1 MKPAK
6 TRQILN
12 APLSWRDMPW
22 GDYFRDALTQ
32 QLQPYLGKLYGF
44 HMLKLGNLSA
54 EINTENCSISHQVN
68 VGSEGELLQVLA
80 NPMQLPFESK
90 SIDACLLAH
99 TLAWSQDPHRVLREV
114 DRVLIDD
121 GWMII
126 SGFNPFSL
134 LGMSKIV
141 PGLMRK
147 APWSGRMFSQ
157 MRLLDWLG
165 LLNYEV
171 VFRTRFQVLPWHR
184 QGGKL
189 ISAHL
194 PALGCLNIVVAR
206 KRTFPLLPT
215 RARKS
220 LSASQIRQTVNAT
233 RQFRQAD
240 DQDSFL

>member
-1 MKPAK
+1 MKRAK
-6 TRQILN
+6 TRQILT
-12 APLSWRDMPW
+12 APHSWRDMPW

-54 EINTENCSISHQVN
+54 EINTEHCAISHQVN

-80 NPMQLPFESK
+80 HPTQLPFESK

-134 LGMSKIV
+134 LGISKAL
-141 PGLMRK
+141 PGIQRK

-157 MRLLDWLG
+157 MRLLDWLS

-171 VFRTRFQVLPWHR
+171 VFRTRFQVVPWHR
-184 QGGKL
+184 QGGKV

-206 KRTFPLLPT
+206 KRTFPLTPT
-215 RARKS
+215 KAKKS
-220 LSASQIRQTVNAT
+220 LSKAQLRPAVNAT
-233 RQFRQAD
+233 RQFRAAK
-240 DQDSFL
+240 DQDSTL